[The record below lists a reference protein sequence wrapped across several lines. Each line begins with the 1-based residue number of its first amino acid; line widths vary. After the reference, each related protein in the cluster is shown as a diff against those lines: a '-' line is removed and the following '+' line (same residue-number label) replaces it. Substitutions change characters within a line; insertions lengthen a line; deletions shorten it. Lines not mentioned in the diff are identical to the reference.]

1 MLINTTS
8 CHILHI
14 SAKLDSKLL
23 NKDSYFVEVRETLSG
38 YIIFHILYGKQRFK
52 YSKPVK
58 SAEFYVFIP
67 RSERVRFDV
76 MVS

>member
-1 MLINTTS
+1 MLINTKS

-38 YIIFHILYGKQRFK
+38 YIYGKQRFK